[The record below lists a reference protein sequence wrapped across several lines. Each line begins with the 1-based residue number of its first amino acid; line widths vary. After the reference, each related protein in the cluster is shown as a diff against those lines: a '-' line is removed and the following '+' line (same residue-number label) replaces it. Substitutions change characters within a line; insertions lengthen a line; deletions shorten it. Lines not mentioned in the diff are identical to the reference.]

1 MWLLVKFVFLRKAK
15 RLTLFVLPRKMPISA
30 PLESEFNK
38 GSNVPVPVAQQDCLS
53 IYREATLPFQSAAGG
68 LPDVVKETAFI
79 V

>member
-1 MWLLVKFVFLRKAK
+1 
-15 RLTLFVLPRKMPISA
+15 MPISA